1 MKILIIED
9 EYRNYNRLQKL
20 LLEYDRTLEIDGPLE
35 SVAEVRQW
43 LHTHQGSQ
51 APDIIFSDV
60 RLSDGIAFDALGD
73 MSSST
78 SLVFTT
84 AYDEYALQAF
94 RYNGLAYLMKPVD
107 PDELKTVMNRI
118 QEMRMPD
125 KSLQMLMQQMKVHQ
139 MKYRERFLVAYK
151 DGFLVVNV
159 CDISH
164 ICTENKDT
172 RIYLKDGKR
181 YSISQTLEELEH
193 ELCPDD
199 FFRVSRQYILH
210 IDAIG
215 GLKTHFV
222 GKYRI
227 LLTYYP
233 EIDVMCS
240 RERAPQ
246 LKEWLGK

>member
-9 EYRNYNRLQKL
+9 EFRNFNRLQKL
-20 LLEYDRTLEIDGPLE
+20 LLEYDCTLEIEGPLE
-35 SVAEVRQW
+35 SVVEARQW
-43 LHTHQGSQ
+43 LHIHQGNQ

-60 RLSDGIAFDALGD
+60 RLSDGIAFDALSE
-73 MSSST
+73 MSSAT

-107 PDELKTVMNRI
+107 AEELRAVMERI
-118 QEMRMPD
+118 RQMRLPNEG
-125 KSLQMLMQQMKVHQ
+125 LQMLMQQMKAHQ

-172 RIYLKDGKR
+172 RIYLKNGKW
-181 YSISQTLEELEH
+181 YSISQPLEEVER

-222 GKYRI
+222 GKYRVV
-227 LLTYYP
+227 LKYYP
-233 EIDVMCS
+233 ETDVMCS
-240 RERAPQ
+240 RDRAPQ